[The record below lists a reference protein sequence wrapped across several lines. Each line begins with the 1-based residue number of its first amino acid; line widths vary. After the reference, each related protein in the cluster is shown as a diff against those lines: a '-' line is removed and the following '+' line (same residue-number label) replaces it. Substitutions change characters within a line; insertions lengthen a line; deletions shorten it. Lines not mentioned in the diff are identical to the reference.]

1 MDVETAMRDDPNWP
15 ANSRVAF
22 RCIPHNRQS
31 AELSLRVKCRINGIK
46 QSRVAE
52 WLEQTLHRTQFE

>member
-15 ANSRVAF
+15 ANSHLAFVALPT
-22 RCIPHNRQS
+22 INSVPI
-31 AELSLRVKCRINGIK
+31 SLRVKCRMNGIK